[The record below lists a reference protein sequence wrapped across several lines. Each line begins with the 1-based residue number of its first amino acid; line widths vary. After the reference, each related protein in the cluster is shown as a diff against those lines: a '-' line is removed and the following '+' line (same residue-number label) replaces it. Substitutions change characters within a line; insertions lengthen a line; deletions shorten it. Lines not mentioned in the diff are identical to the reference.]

1 MSNSKRQNPVLRSG
15 GRTFTVRLKDARGR
29 YTRLFSQARFYSILS
44 DNKRLSQW
52 RKFKPEEKSATEKK
66 LIVLTRIEV
75 YLTQN
80 SRRHAR
86 QRITRTGSES
96 RTRRRTQ
103 EVAGRNGRIG
113 REASRRAAEIVY
125 SPRKRTKRNKLNS
138 NTEFTKKVKT
148 LTRKLIEAK
157 KDIPSAL
164 DEKIRNKPYEV
175 RLDALNESGFLHISD
190 VSTKGRKTALKAK
203 LDKNGRVIKK
213 RNGDPVMIASES
225 PFDIAKQQ
233 GIDSQEHLWSIAK
246 NYLAMHYDDLLQ
258 IGITEMQGLAM
269 FGVVVTTN
277 LPGWGEGPASIRY
290 GGTISFVPVPK
301 DFQAKKEAIES
312 MTYQLVSALVRAIN
326 KAEGGEYTHGSVTSS
341 GKSFQRLMEQHGTSG
356 GRKWTKIQ
364 NFKFAF
370 TLTSDG
376 EEL

>member
-1 MSNSKRQNPVLRSG
+1 VLRSG
-15 GRTFTVRLKDARGR
+15 ERDFTVRLRDNKGR
-29 YTRLFSQARFYSILS
+29 YTKSFAKARLYSILS
-44 DNKRLSQW
+44 NNKRLSQW
-52 RKFKPEEKSATEKK
+52 REFKSGEKSAAEKR
-66 LIVLTRIEV
+66 LTVLTRIEV

-80 SRRHAR
+80 ARSSARRR
-86 QRITRTGSES
+86 VSRTGSES
-96 RTRRRTQ
+96 RTRKRTQ
-103 EVAGRNGRIG
+103 QVAGRNGRIG

-125 SPRKRTKRNKLNS
+125 TPRRRTKRNKLKS
-138 NTEFTKKVKT
+138 NTEFKKNIKT
-148 LTRKLIEAK
+148 LARTVIEAK

-164 DEKIRNKPYEV
+164 DEKIRNGQYEV

-213 RNGDPVMIASES
+213 RNGDSVMIAAED

-233 GIDSQEHLWSIAK
+233 GIDSEEHLWSIAK
-246 NYLAMHYDDLLQ
+246 NYLMTHYDDLLQ
-258 IGITEMQGLAM
+258 IGITEMQGLAT
-269 FGVVVTTN
+269 FGVVLITD
-277 LPGWGEGPASIRY
+277 LPGWGEVAATIRY
-290 GGTISFVPVPK
+290 GGTINFVPIPK
-301 DFQAKKEAIES
+301 DFQAKKHSIES
-312 MTYQLVSALVRAIN
+312 MTYQLVAALVRAIN

-341 GKSFQRLMEQHGTSG
+341 GKSFQRLTGQHGMSG

-364 NFKFAF
+364 NFRFAF